1 MSFPASPTNGQQTA
15 IGGVLYEY
23 NSSTNVWKRIPVVY
37 SLNANNTTFSNVI
50 ISSNITTSN
59 VIASSFLYAN
69 GVSVTSTIQ
78 TTVNNLVHPFLLAGM

>member
-37 SLNANNTTFSNVI
+37 SLNTNTTTFSN
-50 ISSNITTSN
+50 ITVTSN
-59 VIASSFLYAN
+59 VTAGSFLYAN
-69 GVSVTSTIQ
+69 GVSVTSNVQ
-78 TTVNNLVHPFLLAGM
+78 TAINNIIHPFLLAGM

>member
-37 SLNANNTTFSNVI
+37 SLNSNTTTFSN
-50 ISSNITTSN
+50 ITVTGN
-59 VIASSFLYAN
+59 AVAGSFLYAN
-69 GVSVTSTIQ
+69 GVSVTNNITTI
-78 TTVNNLVHPFLLAGM
+78 HPFLLAGM

>member
-37 SLNANNTTFSNVI
+37 SLNSNTTTFSN
-50 ISSNITTSN
+50 ITVTSN
-59 VIASSFLYAN
+59 VTAGSFLYTN
-69 GVSVTSTIQ
+69 GVSVTSNVQ
-78 TTVNNLVHPFLLAGM
+78 ATVNNMIHPFLLAGM

>member
-37 SLNANNTTFSNVI
+37 SLNANNTTFSNVT
-50 ISSNITTSN
+50 ISSNVTASN
-59 VIASSFLYAN
+59 FLYSN